1 MATAKENKVQLNLKN
16 VHYAVLNDEATPGY
30 ATPVPVPGAV
40 NLNLAA
46 SGEMTP
52 FYADGIVYYKSSAN
66 NGYEGDLEMARF
78 IDQMMQDIWNNQLDE
93 TDKVMIEKADV
104 EAKAFALLFQID
116 GDANN
121 DLYVLYNCTGT
132 RPAIAA
138 ATSTETKTPTT
149 QTSTISATPLA
160 ANHFVYARTTADTPE
175 NVRTNWFKQVW
186 MPSADP
192 AAAKAAA
199 DSAPVRAEAESEA

>member
-78 IDQMMQDIWNNQLDE
+78 IDKMMQDIWNNQLDE

-160 ANHFVYARTTADTPE
+160 ANHFVYARTTADTPK

-199 DSAPVRAEAESEA
+199 DSAPVQAEAESEA